1 LNLDGATT
9 NVDTEKDTM
18 RLQTLI
24 LAFEA
29 ELRDL
34 GRLAETAQTTLSNV
48 LAYAADDPNC
58 HREAQVLDLLTQRL
72 YGMSGFLERLA
83 PGIPGIWQVNTSA
96 AVDAVSLGHL
106 ADRLNGV
113 AVDALAHD
121 VGELEMF

>member
-1 LNLDGATT
+1 MTT
-9 NVDTEKDTM
+9 TMEMERETM
-18 RLQTLI
+18 RLRTLI

-34 GRLAETAQTTLSNV
+34 GRLAETAQTTLSSV
-48 LAYAADDPNC
+48 LAHAADDPEC

-83 PGIPGIWQVNTSA
+83 PGIPRIWQVNTSA

-113 AVDALAHD
+113 KVDPVAHD